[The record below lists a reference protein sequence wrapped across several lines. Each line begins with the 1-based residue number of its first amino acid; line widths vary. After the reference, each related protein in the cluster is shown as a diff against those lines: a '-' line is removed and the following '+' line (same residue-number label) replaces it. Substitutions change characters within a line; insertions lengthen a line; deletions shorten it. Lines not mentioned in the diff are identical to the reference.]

1 MMEYH
6 QEHLVR
12 MANQIAGGV
21 PSREDIAGQVS
32 HHMQQF
38 WTPEMLKELSE
49 IAVNTPDCID
59 AEVHAALAA
68 L

>member
-1 MMEYH
+1 MDYH

-21 PSREDIAGQVS
+21 PTREDVAGQVS
-32 HHMQQF
+32 HHMKQF
-38 WTPEMLKELSE
+38 WTPVMLKDLSD
-49 IAVNTPDCID
+49 IATTKPDCIG

>member
-1 MMEYH
+1 MDYH

-21 PSREDIAGQVS
+21 PSREDVAGQVS
-32 HHMQQF
+32 HHMRQF
-38 WTPEMLKELSE
+38 GTPEMLKDLSD
-49 IAVNTPDCID
+49 IATNKPDCIG

>member
-1 MMEYH
+1 MDYH

-21 PSREDIAGQVS
+21 PTREDVAGQVS
-32 HHMQQF
+32 YHMQQF
-38 WTPEMLKELSE
+38 WTPVMLKELSD
-49 IAVNTPDCID
+49 IVAHKPDCVD
-59 AEVHAALAA
+59 AAVHAALAA

>member
-1 MMEYH
+1 MDYH

-12 MANQIAGGV
+12 MANQIADGV
-21 PSREDIAGQVS
+21 PSREDVAGQVG

-38 WTPEMLKELSE
+38 WTPEMLKDLSD
-49 IAVNTPDCID
+49 IAANSPDCIG

>member
-1 MMEYH
+1 MDYH

-21 PSREDIAGQVS
+21 PSREDVAGQVS
-32 HHMQQF
+32 HHMRQF
-38 WTPEMLKELSE
+38 WTPEMLKDLSD
-49 IAVNTPDCID
+49 IATTKPDCIG

>member
-1 MMEYH
+1 MEYH

-12 MANQIAGGV
+12 MANQIAEGV
-21 PSREDIAGQVS
+21 PSREDVAGQVS

-38 WTPEMLKELSE
+38 WTPEMLKELFE
-49 IAVNTPDCID
+49 IAANQPDCIGP
-59 AEVHAALAA
+59 EVHAALAA

>member
-1 MMEYH
+1 
-6 QEHLVR
+6 

-21 PSREDIAGQVS
+21 PSREDVAGQVS

-49 IAVNTPDCID
+49 IAANQPDCIGP
-59 AEVHAALAA
+59 EVHAALAA

>member
-1 MMEYH
+1 MDYH

-21 PSREDIAGQVS
+21 PSREDVAGQVS
-32 HHMQQF
+32 YHMQQF
-38 WTPEMLKELSE
+38 WTPVMLKELSD
-49 IAVNTPDCID
+49 IVANKPDCVD
-59 AEVHAALAA
+59 AAVHAALAA

>member
-1 MMEYH
+1 MEYH

-12 MANQIAGGV
+12 MANQIAEGV
-21 PSREDIAGQVS
+21 PSREDVAGQVS

-38 WTPEMLKELSE
+38 WTPEMLKELFE
-49 IAVNTPDCID
+49 IAANQPDCIGP
-59 AEVHAALAA
+59 EVHAALVA

>member
-1 MMEYH
+1 MEYN

-12 MANQIAGGV
+12 MANQIAEGV
-21 PSREDIAGQVS
+21 PSREDVAGQVS

-49 IAVNTPDCID
+49 IAANQPDCIGP
-59 AEVHAALAA
+59 EVHAALAA

>member
-1 MMEYH
+1 M
-6 QEHLVR
+6 
-12 MANQIAGGV
+12 MANQIAAGV
-21 PSREDIAGQVS
+21 PSREDVAVQVS

-38 WTPEMLKELSE
+38 WTPEMLKDLSD
-49 IAVNTPDCID
+49 IATTKPDCIG

>member
-1 MMEYH
+1 MDYH

-12 MANQIAGGV
+12 MANQIADGV
-21 PSREDIAGQVS
+21 PSREDVAGQVG

-38 WTPEMLKELSE
+38 WTPEMLKDLSD
-49 IAVNTPDCID
+49 IATTKPDCIG

>member
-1 MMEYH
+1 MDYH

-21 PSREDIAGQVS
+21 PSREDVAGQVS

-38 WTPEMLKELSE
+38 WTPEMLKDLSD
-49 IAVNTPDCID
+49 IATTKPECIG

>member
-1 MMEYH
+1 MEYH

-21 PSREDIAGQVS
+21 PSREDVAGQVS

-38 WTPEMLKELSE
+38 WTPVMLKELSD
-49 IAVNTPDCID
+49 IAADKPDCVD
-59 AEVHAALAA
+59 AAVHAALAA

>member
-1 MMEYH
+1 MDYH

-21 PSREDIAGQVS
+21 PTREDVAGQVS
-32 HHMQQF
+32 YHMQQF
-38 WTPEMLKELSE
+38 WTPVMLKELSD
-49 IAVNTPDCID
+49 IVANTPDCVD
-59 AEVHAALAA
+59 AAVHAALAS

>member
-1 MMEYH
+1 
-6 QEHLVR
+6 
-12 MANQIAGGV
+12 MANQIAAGV
-21 PSREDIAGQVS
+21 PSREDVAGQVS

-38 WTPEMLKELSE
+38 WTPEMLKDLSD
-49 IAVNTPDCID
+49 IAANTPDCIG

>member
-1 MMEYH
+1 
-6 QEHLVR
+6 

-21 PSREDIAGQVS
+21 PIREDVAGQVS
-32 HHMQQF
+32 HHMRQF
-38 WTPEMLKELSE
+38 WTPEMLKELSD
-49 IAVNTPDCID
+49 IVTNKPDCVD

>member
-1 MMEYH
+1 
-6 QEHLVR
+6 

-21 PSREDIAGQVS
+21 PSREDVAGQVS

-38 WTPEMLKELSE
+38 WTPEMLKDLSD
-49 IAVNTPDCID
+49 IATTKPDCIA

>member
-1 MMEYH
+1 
-6 QEHLVR
+6 

-21 PSREDIAGQVS
+21 PTREDVAGQVS
-32 HHMQQF
+32 HHMRQF
-38 WTPEMLKELSE
+38 WTPEMLKELSN
-49 IAVNTPDCID
+49 IVTNKPDCVD

>member
-1 MMEYH
+1 
-6 QEHLVR
+6 
-12 MANQIAGGV
+12 MANQIAAGV
-21 PSREDIAGQVS
+21 PSREDVAGQVS

-49 IAVNTPDCID
+49 IAANQPDCIGP
-59 AEVHAALAA
+59 EVHAALVA